1 MYVSSL
7 STIYRL
13 PNKKS
18 LKIVFKI
25 SIANITYFLLQSMV
39 PLNGGG
45 SLSSSRETSEATP
58 MEVSE
63 NDEENEIE
71 SV

>member
-1 MYVSSL
+1 MGQDYIFS
-7 STIYRL
+7 
-13 PNKKS
+13 
-18 LKIVFKI
+18 F
-25 SIANITYFLLQSMV
+25 QSMV

-45 SLSSSRETSEATP
+45 SLSSSRDTSEAEATP

>member
-1 MYVSSL
+1 
-7 STIYRL
+7 
-13 PNKKS
+13 
-18 LKIVFKI
+18 
-25 SIANITYFLLQSMV
+25 MV

-63 NDEENEIE
+63 NDEEIEIE